1 MTTAYV
7 THADCLLNDIGPGHP
22 ECPDRLA
29 SVNESMRTSR
39 LVTELRCLEAPSAEP
54 LDLKRVHHGAYV
66 DLIFENA
73 PGARRRRAAQRLASA
88 GFRPCTS
95 HHSCHISA
103 CRGACRSSTDGVVK
117 SHRQDR
123 FDRPMKI
130 QEEIRSCSMPR

>member
-29 SVNESMRTSR
+29 SVNESMRTSG

-73 PGARRRRAAQRLASA
+73 PAEGRADAVRHNVWPLLAS
-88 GFRPCTS
+88 GRVRPIIHATFPLTEAPAAHQLMESSS
-95 HHSCHISA
+95 HI
-103 CRGACRSSTDGVVK
+103 G
-117 SHRQDR
+117 
-123 FDRPMKI
+123 KI
-130 QEEIRSCSMPR
+130 VLTVP

>member
-1 MTTAYV
+1 MTTACV

-29 SVNESMRTSR
+29 SVNESMRTSG

-73 PGARRRRAAQRLASA
+73 PAEGRATPCGTTSGLCWLPAVYVPSFMPHFRLPRRL
-88 GFRPCTS
+88 PL
-95 HHSCHISA
+95 IN
-103 CRGACRSSTDGVVK
+103 
-117 SHRQDR
+117 
-123 FDRPMKI
+123 
-130 QEEIRSCSMPR
+130 